1 MKNWLFT
8 GLLLLLV
15 TTAFS
20 QTKITGKIVD
30 SEMQGSLPA
39 ANISVKGTT
48 DGTTADIDGNFTLTT
63 SQTSGEVVIAFMG
76 YTTKTLKF
84 SGNTNYGTVILS
96 TDSSQLDEV
105 LIVGRGI
112 IDLAKDRKTPIAVS
126 TITSAEIQDKIGT
139 SDITQTLVNTPSV
152 YVTGQAGG
160 FGDSKMSVRGFTQ
173 DNTAFLLNGQPI
185 NGMEDGLMYWS
196 NWSGM
201 SDIANAIQIQRGLG
215 SSKLAISS
223 VGGTV
228 NFITKATSMKEG
240 GFISTG
246 VANDDYFKST
256 AAYNTGLINGKFG
269 VSVML
274 THWQGDGYNDGT
286 RGEGQNYFISFG
298 YKPSEKHNLNFLIT
312 GAPQQHDQNFT
323 KALSQYQTYGRKYN
337 GNWGTLD
344 GKYQSERTNF
354 YHKPVANLNWDWAIS
369 DKSELSTVLYAS
381 WGRGGG
387 TGNLSNAA
395 SVMRANGQIDFT
407 ATRDRNLT
415 VGEGLERD
423 GKSYLIRSSVNNH
436 SWYGLVTNFKH
447 QLNENMVFNL
457 GADLRTYYGTHYRQ
471 VENFLGLNSWTE
483 ARGLRNSNHTFPTI
497 PGTNNPL
504 NPVSNTVTE
513 FQRVNPWKST
523 FNTVGED
530 QRIDYDNSER
540 ISYGGLFGQFEYSN
554 DNLSAFVQGAIST
567 QSHQR
572 FDRYDYLPEAEDSEK
587 VNNTGFNIKAGAS
600 WNITENHSLYANTGY
615 YDRQPYHD
623 NIYLNN
629 TNLIN
634 PLTSNEKIF
643 GLEAGYSFKSQFIS
657 ANLNLYRTSW
667 KDRVTTTTASAVAGN
682 EFDLPVGAQ
691 IYTTNEGVEQLHTGF
706 EIDVV
711 AKPVSFLDVRGF
723 LSAGN
728 WEYQGNAVRTIRDE
742 DRNVL
747 ASSTRDVDGGKVGDA
762 AQFSAGAGLKYTVVE
777 RLSVDADY
785 RYYEKVYAR
794 VGAVKNN
801 LELPSYGLLDAGI
814 SYKMLVGKDKQNS
827 LNFRFNMN
835 NVLHNIFLTE
845 LTSNQVIAT
854 QTEFDQN
861 TGNGLINPNASQT
874 DNRNF
879 LKITPGVPVQ
889 PGQYAT
895 YQDYLDKGT
904 YDGLDSRNQGFF
916 GLGRTWNF
924 SIRYNF

>member
-1 MKNWLFT
+1 MLLF
-8 GLLLLLV
+8 LSASV
-15 TTAFS
+15 AFS
-20 QTKITGKIVD
+20 QTTITGVITD
-30 SEMQGSLPA
+30 SEMKGPLPA
-39 ANISVKGTT
+39 ANVTVKGTT
-48 DGTTADIDGNFTLTT
+48 DGATTDIDGKFTVVT
-63 SQTSGEVVIAFMG
+63 SKTSGEIVINFIG
-76 YTTKTLKF
+76 FESKTVSF
-84 SGNTNYGTVILS
+84 SGQSGQTVNLGSIALTTNAS
-96 TDSSQLDEV
+96 DLDEV
-105 LIVGRGI
+105 VVIGKGI

-126 TITSAEIQDKIGT
+126 TITSAEIQEKIGT
-139 SDITQTLVNTPSV
+139 ADITQTLVNTPSV

-160 FGDSKMSVRGFTQ
+160 FGDSKMAVRGFGQ

-201 SDIANAIQIQRGLG
+201 ADIANAIQIQRGLG

-228 NFITKATSMKEG
+228 NFITKATSMREG
-240 GFISTG
+240 GFVSAG
-246 VANDDYFKST
+246 VANDDYIKTT

-298 YKPSEKHNLNFLIT
+298 YKPSDKHNLNFLIT

-337 GNWGTLD
+337 NNWGTLD

-354 YHKPVANLNWDWAIS
+354 YHKPVANLNWDWTIS

-387 TGNLSNAA
+387 TGNYGA
-395 SVMRANGQIDFT
+395 SALRANGQINFDGI
-407 ATRDRNLT
+407 RDRNVA
-415 VGEGLERD
+415 VGD
-423 GKSYLIRSSVNNH
+423 GVSGDNQSYLIRSSVNNH

-483 ARGLRNSNHTFPTI
+483 SRQLRDNAHDLVGL
-497 PGTNNPL
+497 
-504 NPVSNTVTE
+504 PVSNTVTE
-513 FQRVNPWKST
+513 FQGVNPWRST
-523 FNTVGED
+523 FNTLGED

-540 ISYGGLFGQFEYSN
+540 ISYGGVFGQFEYSN
-554 DNLSAFVQGAIST
+554 DNLSAFVQGAVST

-600 WNITENHSLYANTGY
+600 YNFTENHSVYANAGY

-643 GLEAGYSFKSQFIS
+643 GVEAGYSFKSQFFS

-667 KDRVTTTTASAVAGN
+667 KDRVISTSVTAVADN
-682 EFDLPVGAQ
+682 EWGLPEGSL
-691 IYTTNEGVEQLHTGF
+691 IYTTNEGIKQLHTGVEVDF
-706 EIDVV
+706 V
-711 AKPVSFLDVRGF
+711 AKPFATLDVRGF

-728 WEYQGNAVRTIRDE
+728 WEYQDDAVSTRRDE
-742 DRNVL
+742 DRNILGTPV
-747 ASSTRDVDGGKVGDA
+747 REDVDGGKVGDA
-762 AQFSAGAGLKYTVVE
+762 AQFTVGAGLKYTIVE

-785 RYYEKVYAR
+785 RFYDKLYSRGRATKD
-794 VGAVKNN
+794 N
-801 LELPSYGLLDAGI
+801 LQLPSYGLLDAGV

-827 LNFRFNMN
+827 INFRLNMN

-845 LTSNQVIAT
+845 LTTRQSIAT
-854 QTEFDQN
+854 AQEFEDG
-861 TGNGLINPNASQT
+861 TGNGLINPAGNQT
-874 DNRNF
+874 APANK
-879 LKITPGVPVQ
+879 LKGTGA
-889 PGQYAT
+889 GQYAT
-895 YQDYLDKGT
+895 YQDYQNRGT